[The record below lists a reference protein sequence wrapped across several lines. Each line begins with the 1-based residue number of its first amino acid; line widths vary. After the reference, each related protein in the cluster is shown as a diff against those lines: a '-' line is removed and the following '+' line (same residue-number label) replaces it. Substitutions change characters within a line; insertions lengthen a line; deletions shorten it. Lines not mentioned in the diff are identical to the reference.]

1 MIMLKR
7 LQGWIINFIKYLPLL
22 RELVVRDIKV
32 RYRHS
37 VLGIL
42 WTVLNPLMMM
52 GVMSIVFAKLFGNTI
67 ENFAIYYL
75 AGFIFYSFL
84 NESTTM
90 ALFSV
95 VSNSALAK
103 KVYIPKYLFPL
114 SKVASAMVNLLF
126 SFCALVIVMIL
137 TGTKIYWTIL
147 LSIIPAVYLAL
158 FCVGL
163 SLILTTMNVF
173 FRDIGH
179 FYNIVT
185 LVWMY
190 LTPLFYP
197 ESLLV
202 DNGMEILLKLNPLY
216 YNVSYFRMLILDG
229 VVPGLDLN
237 LLCLIPGLILL
248 VIGIAVFHKRQDEFI
263 LYI

>member
-1 MIMLKR
+1 MFNRVI
-7 LQGWIINFIKYLPLL
+7 GWLRVFFQYMPLL

-37 VLGIL
+37 VLGVF
-42 WTVLNPLMMM
+42 WTVLNPLLMMV
-52 GVMSIVFAKLFGNTI
+52 VMSIVFSKLFGSTI

-75 AGFIFYSFL
+75 SGFILYTFL
-84 NESTTM
+84 NEATTQ

-95 VSNSALAK
+95 VYNSALTK

-114 SKVASAMVNLLF
+114 SKIASALVNLMF
-126 SFCALVIVMIL
+126 SFCAMLIVMLL
-137 TGTKIYWTIL
+137 TGAKFHWTIL
-147 LSIIPAVYLAL
+147 LSPLPALYLAV
-158 FCVGL
+158 FCCGL
-163 SLILTTMNVF
+163 GLILTTMNVF

-179 FYNIVT
+179 FYSIVT

-197 ESLLV
+197 EELLV
-202 DNGMEILLKLNPLY
+202 DNGLPILLYLNPLY
-216 YNVSYFRMLILDG
+216 HNVVYFRMLVLEG
-229 VVPGLDLN
+229 TVPGLAHN
-237 LLCLIPGLILL
+237 LLCIIPGIVLL
-248 VIGIAVFHKRQDEFI
+248 VLGIIIFRKRQDEFI

>member
-1 MIMLKR
+1 MFNRVI
-7 LQGWIINFIKYLPLL
+7 GWLRVFFQYMPLL

-37 VLGIL
+37 VLGVF
-42 WTVLNPLMMM
+42 WTVLNPLLMMV
-52 GVMSIVFAKLFGNTI
+52 VMSIVFSKLFGNTI

-75 AGFIFYSFL
+75 SGFILYTFL
-84 NESTTM
+84 NEATTQ

-95 VSNSALAK
+95 VYNSALTK

-114 SKVASAMVNLLF
+114 SKIASALVNLMF
-126 SFCALVIVMIL
+126 SFCAMLIVMLL
-137 TGTKIYWTIL
+137 TGAKFHWTIL
-147 LSIIPAVYLAL
+147 LSPLPALYLAV
-158 FCVGL
+158 FCCGL
-163 SLILTTMNVF
+163 GLILTTMNVF

-179 FYNIVT
+179 FYSIVT

-197 ESLLV
+197 EELLV
-202 DNGMEILLKLNPLY
+202 DNGLPFLLYLNPLY
-216 YNVSYFRMLILDG
+216 HNVVYFRMLVLEG
-229 VVPGLDLN
+229 VVPSLAHN
-237 LLCLIPGLILL
+237 LLCLIPGLVLL
-248 VIGIAVFHKRQDEFI
+248 VLGIFIFRKRQDEFI

>member
-1 MIMLKR
+1 MFKR
-7 LQGWIINFIKYLPLL
+7 VRGWLEVFFMYTPLL

-32 RYRHS
+32 RYRNS

-42 WTVLNPLMMM
+42 WTVLNPLLMMV
-52 GVMSIVFAKLFGNTI
+52 VMSIVFSKFFGNTI

-75 AGFIFYSFL
+75 SGFILYSFL
-84 NESTTM
+84 NEATTT

-95 VSNSALAK
+95 VYNSSLTK

-114 SKVASAMVNLLF
+114 SKIVSALVNLFF
-126 SFCALVIVMIL
+126 SFCALVIVMVF

-147 LSIIPAVYLAL
+147 LSFLPAIYLAL
-158 FCVGL
+158 FCCGL
-163 SLILTTMNVF
+163 GLILTTMNVF

-179 FYNIVT
+179 FYSVVT

-197 ESLLV
+197 ENLLI
-202 DNGMEILLKLNPLY
+202 DNGMGILLKLNPLY
-216 YNVSYFRMLILDG
+216 HNVSFLRMLILDG
-229 VVPGLDLN
+229 VVPSIGQN
-237 LLCLIPGLILL
+237 LLCLIPGIVLIVL
-248 VIGIAVFHKRQDEFI
+248 GIMVFRKRQDEFI